1 MARSKFTPKKLSR
14 LETTTRV
21 IKGTNKLLYL
31 AAAVAFGLLIVATAF
46 PQKRE
51 YDKIQV
57 QLQDIQERE
66 QEVLEIKG
74 NREIELQAL
83 RQDQAYLEVQARDR
97 LNYYRE
103 GEKVLRFDRNQ

>member
-1 MARSKFTPKKLSR
+1 MARPKFTQKKLSR

-31 AAAVAFGLLIVATAF
+31 LAAVAFGLLIVATAF

-51 YDKIQV
+51 SDKIQAKLREIE
-57 QLQDIQERE
+57 QRE
-66 QEVLEIKG
+66 QEVLEVKE
-74 NREIELQAL
+74 NREIELYAL

-97 LNYYRE
+97 LNYYLE
-103 GEKVLRFDRNQ
+103 GEKILRFERDQ